1 MPPYLFPAGAA
12 VVDVA
17 GALVAGAEVA
27 GLVDEVGGA
36 AVVVA
41 GADVVV
47 GALVTGLVVVVA
59 AVLQPVMIDT
69 MTSNATRGMTNL
81 FNFFSYQNYRLPS

>member
-1 MPPYLFPAGAA
+1 MPPYCPEAGAE
-12 VVDVA
+12 DVA

-27 GLVDEVGGA
+27 GLADEVGGA

-47 GALVTGLVVVVA
+47 GALVTGAVVVGD
-59 AVLQPVMIDT
+59 AVLQLVMIDT

-81 FNFFSYQNYRLPS
+81 FNFSSYQYFRLPS